1 MGDEY
6 RQLSQ
11 HRQRAHCAV
20 RYERGR
26 DYQRAAEAW
35 LLVARQSPEI
45 MWQRWALLRATLCQ
59 QRAEEK

>member
-20 RYERGR
+20 RHEREGYYR
-26 DYQRAAEAW
+26 RAEEAW
-35 LLVARQSPEI
+35 HSVARLAPNI
-45 MWQRWALLRATLCQ
+45 AWQRWALLRAAICQ

>member
-20 RYERGR
+20 RHEREGYYR
-26 DYQRAAEAW
+26 RAEEAW
-35 LLVARQSPEI
+35 RSVAR
-45 MWQRWALLRATLCQ
+45 QRWALLRAAICQ